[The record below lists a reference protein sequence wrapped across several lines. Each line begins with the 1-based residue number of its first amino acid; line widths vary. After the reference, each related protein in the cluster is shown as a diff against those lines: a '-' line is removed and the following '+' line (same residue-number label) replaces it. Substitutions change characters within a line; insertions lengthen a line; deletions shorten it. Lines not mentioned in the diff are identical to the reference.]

1 MKKSGFGILI
11 FLISLIFMGINQC
24 YGASTHNEIP
34 LFKDGAPGEPAIE
47 GEEKDTTKPTDAVVG
62 GKPVIRLGNVTNPT
76 LTFYP
81 SEKNKDGL
89 TVIIFPGGGY
99 HILAMDLEGT
109 EIAEWLNSIGVHAVI
124 VKYRVPA
131 RKNQERY
138 KAPLQD
144 AQRAIRIVRANSKQW
159 GVNPERIGALG
170 FSAGAHLAATLCAN
184 YSTNSYTP
192 VDDIDKL
199 DCKPNFQVLIY
210 PAYLTMKEKDDEI
223 APEVAVTSNTPPTF
237 LVQTG
242 DDPIRVQTS
251 IYYYLAL
258 KKAGVK
264 AELHVFPT
272 GGHGYGLRQG
282 KRVSTL
288 WPQLLESWLK
298 ELF

>member
-1 MKKSGFGILI
+1 
-11 FLISLIFMGINQC
+11 MGINQSD
-24 YGASTHNEIP
+24 GAATHNEIS
-34 LFKDGAPGEPAIE
+34 LFKDRAPGEPAIE
-47 GEEKDTTKPTDAVVG
+47 GEEKDTTKATDAIVG

-81 SEKNKDGL
+81 SEKNKDGV
-89 TVIIFPGGGY
+89 TVVIFPGGGY

-109 EIAEWLNSIGVHAVI
+109 EIAEWLNSIGVHAVV

-144 AQRAIRIVRANSKQW
+144 AQRALRIVRANSKQW
-159 GVNPERIGALG
+159 GVNPERIGVLG
-170 FSAGAHLAATLCAN
+170 FSAGAHLAAALCAN
-184 YSTNSYTP
+184 YSTNSYAP

-210 PAYLTMKEKDDEI
+210 PAYLTVKEKDDEI
-223 APEVAVTSNTPPTF
+223 APEVAVSSNTPPAF